1 MKELAERAKH
11 YAKSAGAPSTLGAY
25 KSDWLDFENWCY
37 VHKLASLPASPELP
51 KTKLAQHVDSIRLL
65 PQPDGT
71 YLAEGEWD
79 LLRNRGPVMV
89 AGAGFE
95 PATFGL

>member
-1 MKELAERAKH
+1 MSHELTGDEIRDRIYSSVRNIPALLAKAPELA
-11 YAKSAGAPSTLGAY
+11 
-25 KSDWLDFENWCY
+25 
-37 VHKLASLPASPELP
+37 
-51 KTKLAQHVDSIRLL
+51 KTKLAQHVDAIRLQ

-71 YLAEGEWD
+71 YVAEGEWD
-79 LLRNRGPVMV
+79 LLGNRGPVMV

>member
-1 MKELAERAKH
+1 MNNRRHHIYKYGPDIPALFAKAPQF
-11 YAKSAGAPSTLGAY
+11 AK
-25 KSDWLDFENWCY
+25 K
-37 VHKLASLPASPELP
+37 
-51 KTKLAQHVDSIRLL
+51 KLAQHVDSIRLSR
-65 PQPDGT
+65 QPDGT

-79 LLRNRGPVMV
+79 LLGNRGPEMV